1 MSLWGGRFNESS
13 DKLFKIFNNS
23 LKIDYKLI
31 KHDII
36 CSIAWSKSLLNA
48 NIINKK
54 EYLKLKNSLN
64 SILKEFNKNSE
75 KIILSNEEDI
85 HSWVEKRLIEKIGDI
100 GKKLHTGRSRNDQI
114 ATDLKLWCKEKTYY
128 VIEIINKLRK
138 TLIKKAENNIE
149 SFMPSYTHL
158 QIAQPTTF
166 AHWCLAYNEMLY
178 RDQDRLKNSIK
189 RLNLSPL
196 GSGALTGTSYPIDR
210 DKLAKKM
217 GFKEATKNSIDS
229 VSDRDYILELLF
241 NSAVG
246 MIHLSRFAEDLIFFN
261 TSEANFIE
269 LSDLVTSGSSLMPQK
284 KNPDALELIRGKCGK
299 VSGYL
304 IGMMMT
310 LKGLP
315 MSYNKDIQ
323 EDKEFIFNSLDTW
336 IECLNMS
343 NLILN
348 GLKIKIKNCKEAA
361 KKGYSNA
368 TDLADYLVSKGISF
382 RKSHNIVGKIVLEAI
397 NKKMTLECLSI
408 NTFKKFSSKIE
419 NDVYSIL
426 TIESC
431 LSKRNVKGG
440 SSINQI
446 NKSIKEAKKIIEQ

>member
-1 MSLWGGRFNESS
+1 MSLWGGRFNQSS
-13 DKLFKIFNNS
+13 DKLFKVFNNS
-23 LKIDYKLI
+23 LKFDYKLI

-36 CSIAWSKSLLNA
+36 CSIAWSKALLNA
-48 NIINKK
+48 NVINKE
-54 EYLKLKNSLN
+54 EYLKLKNTLN
-64 SILKEFNKNSE
+64 KIYSEFKKNPK
-75 KIILSNEEDI
+75 KIFLSNEEDI
-85 HSWVEKRLIEKIGDI
+85 HSWVEKKLIEKIGNI

-114 ATDLKLWCKEKTYY
+114 TTDMKLWCKERTYFI
-128 VIEIINKLRK
+128 IEIIKKLRK
-138 TLIKKAENNIE
+138 TLIKKAENNIK

-178 RDQDRLKNSIK
+178 RDENRLEDSIK
-189 RLNLSPL
+189 RLNYSPL
-196 GSGALTGTSYPIDR
+196 GSAALTGTSYPINR
-210 DKLAKKM
+210 NKLAKRM
-217 GFKEATKNSIDS
+217 GFESATRNSIDS

-241 NSAVG
+241 NSSIG
-246 MIHLSRFAEDLIFFN
+246 MIHLSRFSEDLIFFN
-261 TSEANFIE
+261 TVEANFIE

-315 MSYNKDIQ
+315 MSYNKDMQ
-323 EDKEFIFNSLDTW
+323 EDKEYIFNSLETW

-343 NLILN
+343 NLILK
-348 GLKIKIKNCKEAA
+348 GLKIKIKNCTKAA

-368 TDLADYLVSKGISF
+368 TELADYLVSKGISF
-382 RKSHNIVGKIVLEAI
+382 RKSHKIVGQIVLEAI
-397 NKKMTLECLSI
+397 NKKIPLECLSI
-408 NTFKKFSSKIE
+408 HTFKKFSSIIE

-431 LSKRNVKGG
+431 LSKRDVKGG

-446 NKSIKEAKKIIEQ
+446 IKSIKKAKKKL

>member
-13 DKLFKIFNNS
+13 DKKFKIFNNS
-23 LKIDYKLI
+23 LKFDFKLI

-36 CSIAWSKSLLNA
+36 CSIAWSKSLLDVNV
-48 NIINKK
+48 INKK
-54 EYLKLKNSLN
+54 EYLNLKNSLN
-64 SILKEFNKNSE
+64 KILEEFKENPE
-75 KIILSNEEDI
+75 KIISSNEEDI
-85 HSWVEKRLIEKIGDI
+85 HSWIEKRLIEKIGNI
-100 GKKLHTGRSRNDQI
+100 GKKLHTGRSRNDQVT
-114 ATDLKLWCKEKTYY
+114 TDLKLWCKEKTYL
-128 VIEIINKLRK
+128 IIKTINKVRK
-138 TLIKKAENNIE
+138 ILIKKAENNIK
-149 SFMPSYTHL
+149 SYMPSYTHL

-166 AHWCLAYNEMLY
+166 AHWFLAYNEMLY
-178 RDQDRLKNSIK
+178 RDEIRLKDYIK
-189 RLNLSPL
+189 RINFSPL
-196 GSGALTGTSYPIDR
+196 GSAALTGTSYKIDR
-210 DKLAKKM
+210 DKLAKNM
-217 GFKEATKNSIDS
+217 GFYEATRNSMDS

-241 NSAVG
+241 NSSIG
-246 MIHLSRFAEDLIFFN
+246 MIHLSRFSEDLIFFN
-261 TSEANFIE
+261 SVEANFIE

-315 MSYNKDIQ
+315 MSYNKDMQ
-323 EDKEFIFNSLDTW
+323 EDKEYIFNSLDTW

-343 NLILN
+343 NLILD
-348 GLKIKIKNCKEAA
+348 GLKIKIKNCKESA

-368 TDLADYLVSKGISF
+368 TELADYLVSKGISF

-397 NKKMTLECLSI
+397 NKKIPLENLNL
-408 NTFKKFSSKIE
+408 NTFKKYSSVIE
-419 NDVYSIL
+419 NDVYKIL

-431 LSKRNVKGG
+431 LSKRDVKGG

-446 NKSIKEAKKIIEQ
+446 VKSIKEAKKYL